1 MLAVVPKSSPDA
13 VAASPAKLSP
23 VQAQIIVALA
33 QGRTIT
39 AAAAEAGIHR
49 NTIHNWFRD
58 PEFKAAVNEA
68 QQDYVE
74 TLNDGLRGLAARALE
89 TLRELLDDPKTPPS
103 IRLKASLFIL
113 QRPQFPNQDWHL
125 PERIK
130 PPQQVRDNLAKIQA
144 DYQATRMTNAIETS
158 ALRKEAEAGASIHAV
173 PR

>member
-1 MLAVVPKSSPDA
+1 LIQEKLFMLAVVPKSSPDA

-39 AAAAEAGIHR
+39 AAAREAGIHR

-58 PEFKAAVNEA
+58 PEFKAAADEA

-74 TLNDGLRGLAARALE
+74 TLNDGLRELAARALE

-103 IRLKASLFIL
+103 IRLKAALFIL

-130 PPQQVRDNLAKIQA
+130 PQQVRDNLAKIEA
-144 DYQATRMTNAIETS
+144 DYHATRMTNA
-158 ALRKEAEAGASIHAV
+158 
-173 PR
+173 P